1 MYNLYTYG
9 MQDVRQYSPQDQLP
23 LRDAGIDFPMTIYRL
38 FSSQFRV
45 AYLLI
50 VREYP
55 GESGPVF
62 ARALAHW
69 AKSSSALFGQVLRHC
84 INGEQYFEDLV
95 KMLVVRLSL
104 YGSSDVP

>member
-1 MYNLYTYG
+1 ML
-9 MQDVRQYSPQDQLP
+9 SLQDQLP

-38 FSSQFRV
+38 FSSQFRA

-50 VREYP
+50 IRDYP
-55 GESGPVF
+55 GEGGAVF
-62 ARALAHW
+62 AQALSHW

-95 KMLVVRLSL
+95 KMLVVRRS
-104 YGSSDVP
+104 